1 MRSTRRAFVVALLA
15 YFATVAFGQTD
26 TECDEQCV
34 ADAMLNKGSLALC
47 PAKCG
52 TYRAGADTSNLM
64 VCQYFGSGRGS
75 ITQRSTDGATCMPAY
90 NCRDDWNLCVQWNNN
105 TASATIFDQDGLAS
119 DAPYANVGNATAM
132 RAACEDI
139 TSLATQTTGSATPPS
154 GGWAPTSLGW
164 HKGEGNI
171 GCGYGS
177 TYGGTVPDGFD
188 GDDLELTDYGRVEI
202 SGISDVVDCCVKA
215 MEYEGATMAQG
226 GKAVRFDVLNNVCRI
241 DREMMMKGNL
251 DSSTGF
257 SMAYIVPC
265 GDDDEFFYWRH
276 AAGNADGASLGS
288 AGSCAAR
295 FNFTKVT
302 SSENFLPMARL
313 PQLGIEVPNHI
324 GICNDPAHAEY
335 DVEQCQFGVQ
345 YNSISDPEQCCEAC
359 ESLKWLPSG
368 DAQDTPC
375 VAFQIV
381 HGRCQI
387 VREKHFTDRYGAAGL
402 GRYSGVGNGA
412 LSVTQAMELCATA
425 NLECERADDSH
436 GHWGSCT
443 EGASDTPDM
452 CEYYSFLY
460 YRDRLAATNEFPEEN
475 ANATKPSYVSFD
487 VFEPAELS
495 GGMNITIN
503 ATLVELRTNKN
514 LTGALESDAA
524 DSSAYNLTRAAN
536 NTGYNDTN
544 PACVRIRL
552 YASDPDEGTA
562 FLDSV
567 GDNGT
572 YSMDPENATVTKDI
586 VAESALCCPSADGG
600 GCELELSFTE
610 EEANNETS
618 GVGRRLLAAASEGKR
633 FVVAY
638 ECEGTGG
645 DVCDLQRT
653 GYDVPNI
660 GASPPAADEF
670 AEVAG
675 VGTDDDDDDDVLVVV
690 DDDDDDD
697 VLDPVDDDA
706 VSAAAATAAS
716 LALASVVALSAL
728 A

>member
-313 PQLGIEVPNHI
+313 PQLGIEVPNHV
-324 GICNDPAHAEY
+324 GQCNDPTHSEY
-335 DVEQCQFGVQ
+335 DVELCQYGVQ
-345 YNSISDPEQCCEAC
+345 YNSISDPELCCEAC

-375 VAFQIV
+375 VAFQIT

-387 VREKHFTDRYGAAGL
+387 VREKHFTDRYGTAGL
-402 GRYSGVGNGA
+402 GRYSGVGNDA
-412 LSVTQAMELCATA
+412 LSVTEAMELCVTG
-425 NLECERADDSH
+425 NGECERDDDSH
-436 GHWGSCT
+436 GNWGTCE
-443 EGASDTPDM
+443 EGAEETTQM

-460 YRDRLAATNEFPEEN
+460 YRDRLAATGEFPVEN
-475 ANATKPSYVSFD
+475 ADATKPSYVSFD
-487 VFEPAELS
+487 VFEPAELA
-495 GGMNITIN
+495 GGMNISIN
-503 ATLVELRTNKN
+503 ATLATVRTGKN
-514 LTGALESDAA
+514 LTGAPASDAVDA
-524 DSSAYNLTRAAN
+524 SGYDVARAAN
-536 NTGYNDTN
+536 NDGYNATN

-562 FLDSV
+562 FLDTV
-567 GDNGT
+567 GAGAT
-572 YSMDPENATVTKDI
+572 YSMDPENATVTKEV
-586 VAESALCCPSADGG
+586 VAESALCCPSADGS

-610 EEANNETS
+610 EEANDEAS

-653 GYDVPNI
+653 GYDVPKL
-660 GASPPAADEF
+660 GASPPAADAF
-670 AEVAG
+670 DGVAG
-675 VGTDDDDDDDVLVVV
+675 VGDDDDDHDHDHDVVV
-690 DDDDDDD
+690 
-697 VLDPVDDDA
+697 VDDA

>member
-15 YFATVAFGQTD
+15 YFATVAFGQT

-90 NCRDDWNLCVQWNNN
+90 NCREDWNLCVQWNDNS
-105 TASATIFDQDGLAS
+105 ASATIFDQDGLAS
-119 DAPYANVGNATAM
+119 DAPYANVGDATAM
-132 RAACEDI
+132 REACEDI

-177 TYGGTVPDGFD
+177 TYSGTVPDGFD
-188 GDDLELTDYGRVEI
+188 GDDLELADYGRVEI
-202 SGISDVVDCCVKA
+202 PGIGDVVDCCVKA

-226 GKAVRFDVLNNVCRI
+226 GKAVRFDVRNNVCRI

-257 SMAYIVPC
+257 SMAYITPC
-265 GDDDEFFYWRH
+265 GDDNEFFYWRH

-313 PQLGIEVPNHI
+313 PQLGIEVPNHL
-324 GICNDPAHAEY
+324 GQCNDPTHSDY
-335 DVEQCQFGVQ
+335 NVELCQYGVQ
-345 YNSISDPEQCCEAC
+345 YNSISDPELCCEAC

-375 VAFQIV
+375 VAFQIT

-387 VREKHFTDRYGAAGL
+387 VREKHFTDRYGTAGL
-402 GRYSGVGNGA
+402 GRYSGVGNDA
-412 LSVTQAMELCATA
+412 LSVTQAMELCVTG
-425 NLECERADDSH
+425 NRECERADDSH
-436 GHWGSCT
+436 GHWGTCE
-443 EGASDTPDM
+443 EGAAQTTNM

-460 YRDRLAATNEFPEEN
+460 YRDRLAATGEFPVEN
-475 ANATKPSYVSFD
+475 ADATKPSYVSFD
-487 VFEPAELS
+487 VFEPAELA
-495 GGMNITIN
+495 GGMNIKIN
-503 ATLVELRTNKN
+503 ATLATVRTDKN
-514 LTGALESDAA
+514 LTGAPASDAV
-524 DSSAYNLTRAAN
+524 SASGYDVARAAN
-536 NTGYNDTN
+536 NDGYNATN
-544 PACVRIRL
+544 PACARIRL

-562 FLDSV
+562 FLDTV
-567 GDNGT
+567 GAGAT
-572 YSMDPENATVTKDI
+572 YSMDPENATVTKEV
-586 VAESALCCPSADGG
+586 VAESALCCPSADGS

-610 EEANNETS
+610 EEANDEAS

-653 GYDVPNI
+653 GYDVPRL
-660 GASPPAADEF
+660 GATPPAADAF
-670 AEVAG
+670 DGVA
-675 VGTDDDDDDDVLVVV
+675 DAVLVE
-690 DDDDDDD
+690 DS
-697 VLDPVDDDA
+697 A